1 MEWYR
6 EERRGRG
13 RGRDKERKYE
23 REMPW
28 HAHKPRVFWRNLG
41 DQ

>member
-1 MEWYR
+1 MEWDR

-13 RGRDKERKYE
+13 RDKEGKYE

-28 HAHKPRVFWRNLG
+28 HAHKPRVFWR
-41 DQ
+41 DQYCR